1 VAARAIPTG
10 IDQRIA
16 LKKES
21 TSMAQ
26 SPWRTGGSGELPG
39 TPWIKFDSV
48 NNKWGINLQGAAT
61 AELDPIPFLTQCVL
75 DYLRLCRGPMR
86 WNPRDVQFM
95 VPIGFQIPELPGPE
109 YRDGMAIPILFEG
122 FPLAKFTSTSAYVNT
137 ALFAAHLAYTFA
149 AEAQAGQLPICAIEQ
164 GEPIWNAA
172 YNQHYYAPK
181 LKLIGWTDRNPDVF
195 GPPLVRPPSPMLSDG
210 AANLPWAAQPAATPA
225 VAEKVMP
232 PAAASVKTTVVATPP
247 VAIAAPT
254 PPRKP
259 VPAFVAAATSAAAP
273 IPSQPASTPVPPPAA
288 AKIFGKAKAT
298 PKILPVP

>member
-1 VAARAIPTG
+1 MAM
-10 IDQRIA
+10 
-16 LKKES
+16 KKEH

-86 WNPRDVQFM
+86 WNPRDVQLM

-137 ALFAAHLAYTFA
+137 ALFAVHLAYTFA
-149 AEAQAGQLPICAIEQ
+149 AEAQAGQLPIYAIEQ

-210 AANLPWAAQPAATPA
+210 AANLHWAAQPAATPA
-225 VAEKVMP
+225 VAEEIIPQAVAA
-232 PAAASVKTTVVATPP
+232 PAKITSQASAPAPAVTPP
-247 VAIAAPT
+247 PL
-254 PPRKP
+254 PPSLPRKP
-259 VPAFVAAATSAAAP
+259 PLLAASTSSSPAPSPSSLVQPAP
-273 IPSQPASTPVPPPAA
+273 IPALPPAA
-288 AKIFGKAKAT
+288 AKIFAKAKAA
-298 PKILPVP
+298 PKVLPVP